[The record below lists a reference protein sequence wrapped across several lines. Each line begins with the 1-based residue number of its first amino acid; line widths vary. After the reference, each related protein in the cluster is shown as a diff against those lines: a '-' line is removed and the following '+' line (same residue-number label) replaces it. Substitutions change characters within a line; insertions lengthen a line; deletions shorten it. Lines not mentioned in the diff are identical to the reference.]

1 MMFVCME
8 DPILTYKVKP
18 FQAATTTKMKSLAL
32 ILAVSVTPS
41 HAFFS
46 YPSLSSDTASPKTF
60 FNVTSNIGD
69 NLLVLNKTHTANS
82 VGFYLASAFL
92 AYTLLYT
99 YEENNPS
106 SKVDS
111 VLGFFKNNEVPQSK
125 GFQKERDC
133 DCETYCTNKYYYPE
147 SESYYSKRWGDMI
160 ESDQHFF
167 SHTYHYSARFSSS
180 LKDNMM
186 ANFSW

>member
-32 ILAVSVTPS
+32 ILLAVTPS

-46 YPSLSSDTASPKTF
+46 YPSLSSDNASPKTF

-111 VLGFFKNNEVPQSK
+111 VLGFFKNNEVPKSK

-147 SESYYSKRWGDMI
+147 SESYYSKRWGI
-160 ESDQHFF
+160 EVASDQHFF
-167 SHTYHYSARFSSS
+167 FAHLS
-180 LKDNMM
+180 LL
-186 ANFSW
+186 S